1 MQAISIVATFALL
14 TTGILAGEQ
23 SHENL
28 KHGHGLEWLKKIK
41 VERT

>member
-1 MQAISIVATFALL
+1 MQTISIFATVALL
-14 TTGILAGEQ
+14 TTCILAGEK
-23 SHENL
+23 SHEDL